1 MQSLI
6 LVLTLIFGTVLGS
19 ALAWLFLRDRI
30 QFIRDQIRAETGAER
45 VGLVERL
52 QSREQQI
59 LNLSA
64 LLEQAHLESNKL
76 REQIQSEAERRSAS
90 EEKNSRIPVL
100 EDSLQSKRSEI
111 ARLRE
116 ENVDLKT
123 RQSELETK
131 ITEGKKSLQEKVA
144 ILNDS
149 QVKLSDAFRAL
160 SSEALRNNNQ
170 SFLQLA
176 KSSLE
181 KFQAQAKE
189 DLVQRHQAIEHLVL
203 PIKESLSRFDS
214 QVSEIEKARQQ
225 AYGAITEQ
233 VKSLVHTQEKLQS
246 ETQNLVKALR
256 TPNVRGR
263 WGEIQ
268 LRRVVEI
275 AGMLPYCD
283 FLEQVSVRTDSAVL
297 RPDLIVK
304 LPGKKNVVVDSKAP
318 LQAYL
323 GALEA
328 QDERERRTYL
338 KKHARQIHD
347 HITQLSS
354 KAYWDQFE
362 ATPEF
367 VVLFLPGESFFS
379 AALEQD
385 PSLIEEGVNQRV
397 ILATPTTLIAL
408 LRAVSYGWRQE
419 RITDNA
425 QTISQLGR
433 ELYERLGVVVEHV
446 IGLGRGLDRAVD
458 FYNRVVGSLESRVLV
473 SARKFNDL
481 GVPAKQD
488 ISVVRPIEKA
498 PRSLQEEAYEKPPV
512 TRQARLS

>member
-233 VKSLVHTQEKLQS
+233 VKSPGPHAGKT
-246 ETQNLVKALR
+246 A
-256 TPNVRGR
+256 VRDPR
-263 WGEIQ
+263 IW
-268 LRRVVEI
+268 
-275 AGMLPYCD
+275 
-283 FLEQVSVRTDSAVL
+283 S
-297 RPDLIVK
+297 RP
-304 LPGKKNVVVDSKAP
+304 
-318 LQAYL
+318 
-323 GALEA
+323 
-328 QDERERRTYL
+328 
-338 KKHARQIHD
+338 
-347 HITQLSS
+347 
-354 KAYWDQFE
+354 
-362 ATPEF
+362 
-367 VVLFLPGESFFS
+367 
-379 AALEQD
+379 
-385 PSLIEEGVNQRV
+385 
-397 ILATPTTLIAL
+397 
-408 LRAVSYGWRQE
+408 
-419 RITDNA
+419 
-425 QTISQLGR
+425 
-433 ELYERLGVVVEHV
+433 
-446 IGLGRGLDRAVD
+446 
-458 FYNRVVGSLESRVLV
+458 
-473 SARKFNDL
+473 
-481 GVPAKQD
+481 
-488 ISVVRPIEKA
+488 
-498 PRSLQEEAYEKPPV
+498 
-512 TRQARLS
+512 